1 MAHPQDTEVY
11 PNEGLTVP
19 PQPFKIYSTRDARPP
34 VAAIDEHGH
43 DVLSRIERLDREYPD
58 DFQLQP
64 IRGYAKDH
72 ELTLDRRY
80 CRGGSAAPSTDDR

>member
-1 MAHPQDTEVY
+1 MNSKKPMFMDQLQLVAVAHPQDTEVY

-43 DVLSRIERLDREYPD
+43 DVLSRIARLTASTPTISNSNR
-58 DFQLQP
+58 F
-64 IRGYAKDH
+64 AA
-72 ELTLDRRY
+72 TRRIT
-80 CRGGSAAPSTDDR
+80 S